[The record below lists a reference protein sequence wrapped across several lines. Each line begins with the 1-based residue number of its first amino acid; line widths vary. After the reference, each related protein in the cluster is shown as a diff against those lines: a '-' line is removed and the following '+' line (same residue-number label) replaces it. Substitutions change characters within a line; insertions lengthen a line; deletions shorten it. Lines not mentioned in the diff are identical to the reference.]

1 VDLALYFR
9 VLWRFRVLVVLGV
22 LIGTLLAMTSFARIG
37 FDGPKPTFSTRG
49 DEVWL
54 SASTLFVTQ
63 EGFPWGRTIFDETV
77 KVAGSGDEET
87 VVPRFGDPGRYSG
100 LATLYVELAKG
111 DEVRRAFRA
120 KAPRGVT
127 YQPEVVKSSDGGSV
141 LPMIYMKGFGPTPRL
156 AEAAANLAA
165 DEFRTYLASEQA
177 QARIAKDRRVSVVV
191 TSRAIPAELVE
202 PRSIVRPI
210 FLFLL
215 ALMGTIG
222 LAFVLENL
230 RPASRRSATEVRPVV
245 MTGAESHPAAGSQ
258 RSA

>member
-1 VDLALYFR
+1 
-9 VLWRFRVLVVLGV
+9 
-22 LIGTLLAMTSFARIG
+22 
-37 FDGPKPTFSTRG
+37 
-49 DEVWL
+49 VWL

-77 KVAGSGDEET
+77 KVESPGDEPT

-111 DEVRRAFRA
+111 DEVRRSFRA
-120 KAPRGVT
+120 KAPPGVT

-141 LPMIYMKGFGPTPRL
+141 LPMIYMKGYGPTPAL
-156 AEAAANLAA
+156 AEAASNIAA
-165 DEFRTYLASEQA
+165 EEFQRYLESEQKEA
-177 QARIAKDRRVSVVV
+177 NIAVDRRVSVVV
-191 TSRAIPAELVE
+191 TSRAIPAQIVE
-202 PRSIVRPI
+202 PRSIVKPV

-215 ALMGTIG
+215 AVMASVG

-230 RPASRRSATEVRPVV
+230 RPSGRKPGSEVRSVV
-245 MTGAESHPAAGSQ
+245 LTGAESASVTTTQ

>member
-1 VDLALYFR
+1 VIIAMGVMIGSLLAL
-9 VLWRFRVLVVLGV
+9 
-22 LIGTLLAMTSFARIG
+22 TSFARVDFSG
-37 FDGPKPTFSTRG
+37 GKPVLTARA

-77 KVAGSGDEET
+77 EVESAGDEPT

-111 DEVRRAFRA
+111 DDVRRSFRA

-141 LPMIYMKGFGPTPRL
+141 LPMIYMKGFGPTPAL
-156 AEAAANLAA
+156 AQAASNIAA
-165 DEFRTYLASEQA
+165 EEFQRYLASEQV
-177 QARIAKDRRVSVVV
+177 QARISKDRRVSVVV
-191 TSRAIPAELVE
+191 TSRAIPAEIVE
-202 PRSIVRPI
+202 PRSIVKPI

-215 ALMGTIG
+215 VMMASIG

-230 RPASRRSATEVRPVV
+230 RPRDRRSGPEVRSVV
-245 MTGAESHPAAGSQ
+245 LSGAEPPSAASTQ

>member
-1 VDLALYFR
+1 MDLALYFR

-37 FDGPKPTFSTRG
+37 FEGSKPVFTTRG

-77 KVAGSGDEET
+77 KVDGSGDEPT
-87 VVPRFGDPGRYSG
+87 IVPRFGGPGRYSG

-111 DEVRRAFRA
+111 DEVRQAFKA
-120 KAPRGVT
+120 KAPTTVS

-141 LPMIYMKGFGPTPRL
+141 LPMIYMKGFGPTPAL
-156 AEAAANLAA
+156 AETAANIAA
-165 DEFRTYLASEQA
+165 EEFRKYLASEQA
-177 QARIAKDRRVSVVV
+177 QAKIAQDRRVSVVV

-215 ALMGTIG
+215 ALMATIG

-230 RPASRRSATEVRPVV
+230 RPASRRSGPEVRSVAI
-245 MTGAESHPAAGSQ
+245 TGPESHPAAGSQ